1 MTTVLAYHRQG
12 EIDYASLDYDP
23 DDPEPM
29 PDAMYQF
36 PYLHEIISV
45 LGSRFAESG
54 WSSRD
59 FMSSNTILC
68 YDPSNLNMRVQP
80 DCYLAFGV
88 DVPSIWERKLYLP
101 WEVGKPP
108 DFVLEVGSESTGRQD
123 ITRKRD
129 IYARMGVPE
138 YWRFDPSGGEHY
150 GEPLVGE
157 TLVEN
162 EYQRL
167 ELTTVPDGV
176 LKGYSPMLDLYL
188 CWHEGIPYL
197 YDPAAGQYLRNFN
210 DTQAALREEQAA
222 LQEAQARIRQLEEEL
237 RRRQ

>member
-1 MTTVLAYHRQG
+1 
-12 EIDYASLDYDP
+12 
-23 DDPEPM
+23 
-29 PDAMYQF
+29 
-36 PYLHEIISV
+36 
-45 LGSRFAESG
+45 
-54 WSSRD
+54 
-59 FMSSNTILC
+59 
-68 YDPSNLNMRVQP
+68 
-80 DCYLAFGV
+80 
-88 DVPSIWERKLYLP
+88 
-101 WEVGKPP
+101 
-108 DFVLEVGSESTGRQD
+108 
-123 ITRKRD
+123 
-129 IYARMGVPE
+129 
-138 YWRFDPSGGEHY
+138 
-150 GEPLVGE
+150 LVGE